1 MHGLDIV
8 EGKINNDDVSVLR
21 DTGCSTVF
29 VHSKFTNTDHLTGHT
44 RDICLV
50 DGTVKQCPEV
60 YINVSTP
67 FISGD
72 IVALILDTPFADL
85 VVGNYV
91 NTSVPHSIEE
101 VPVTGGRDIFVSE
114 EPVPFNA
121 VETRSRKK
129 KQDEA
134 DKKIDETTERFSNDT
149 SITHSIDFSDI
160 SQEFKICDRKQ
171 LIDLQKTDTTLDKVR
186 SYVSEEHNENQ
197 SSYFVYL
204 SDLLYRVY
212 SKPSGESIHQ
222 IVLPRQLRDMIL
234 KLGHDIPLAG
244 HLGNK
249 KTRDRIMQHFFW
261 PGIFNDISE
270 YCRSCPDCQIGSA
283 KGRVPRAPLIS
294 IPPMDEPF
302 QCIALDFV
310 GPLPMTDSKNRF
322 ILVCVDY
329 ATKYPEAIAL
339 RDQEASTVSNA
350 LISLFSRVGIPKEML
365 TDQGSNFM
373 SELMREV
380 CRLLQ
385 ISRLRTS
392 PYHAMCNGLCEK
404 FNGVLKKMLKTYV
417 RSKPKTWDEYIPYL
431 LFAYREVPNES
442 TGFSPFELLYGRH
455 IRGPLAVLKEEW
467 EEPSTGQNSV
477 LSHLLDTREK
487 MKKMAE
493 FATEN
498 EKQAKQ
504 KQKLYYDRKARDRKL
519 EVGQKVLILLPTH
532 TSKLLASW
540 KGPFVVT
547 DKVSP
552 VDYKVKVRGGKEKVF
567 HVNMLKVWHERV
579 EKDKDNDVQT
589 DIAACLNVISGLS
602 TDEGTDDSEMNPA
615 ISPVLQRKESV
626 DDVHISPELT
636 SDERKQLKELMV
648 EYDDIFSDVPQ
659 VTNIIEHKVVTRTEE
674 PVYKRAYPIP
684 YALRDKVT
692 KEIDDML
699 KAGIVEP
706 SDSPYAAPIVLIK
719 KKDQSLRIC
728 LDFRDLN
735 KQTIFDPVL
744 MPRMDEVLNKVS
756 KARHIS
762 KLDLTKE
769 YWQVPLDLESRQKS
783 AFIIPFG
790 HYQFTVMPFGMINSG
805 ATFVRMMDK
814 VLEGFDEFADSF
826 IDDIGIF
833 SDTWEFHVE
842 HLRAVF
848 QSLREAKLVAKPSKC
863 FVGYGELEFL
873 GHIAGSGNIKPVQDK
888 VSAIRQFSGS
898 CYKETNPVISR
909 SYRFL

>member
-1 MHGLDIV
+1 
-8 EGKINNDDVSVLR
+8 
-21 DTGCSTVF
+21 
-29 VHSKFTNTDHLTGHT
+29 
-44 RDICLV
+44 
-50 DGTVKQCPEV
+50 
-60 YINVSTP
+60 
-67 FISGD
+67 
-72 IVALILDTPFADL
+72 
-85 VVGNYV
+85 
-91 NTSVPHSIEE
+91 
-101 VPVTGGRDIFVSE
+101 
-114 EPVPFNA
+114 
-121 VETRSRKK
+121 
-129 KQDEA
+129 
-134 DKKIDETTERFSNDT
+134 
-149 SITHSIDFSDI
+149 
-160 SQEFKICDRKQ
+160 
-171 LIDLQKTDTTLDKVR
+171 
-186 SYVSEEHNENQ
+186 
-197 SSYFVYL
+197 
-204 SDLLYRVY
+204 
-212 SKPSGESIHQ
+212 
-222 IVLPRQLRDMIL
+222 
-234 KLGHDIPLAG
+234 
-244 HLGNK
+244 
-249 KTRDRIMQHFFW
+249 
-261 PGIFNDISE
+261 
-270 YCRSCPDCQIGSA
+270 
-283 KGRVPRAPLIS
+283 
-294 IPPMDEPF
+294 
-302 QCIALDFV
+302 
-310 GPLPMTDSKNRF
+310 MTDSKNRF

-404 FNGVLKKMLKTYV
+404 FNGVLKKMLKTYA

-477 LSHLLDTREK
+477 LGHLLDTREK
-487 MKKMAE
+487 MKTMAE

-504 KQKLYYDRKARDRKL
+504 KKKLYYDRKARDRKL

-589 DIAACLNVISGLS
+589 DIAACLKVILGLS

-684 YALRDKVT
+684 YALRDKVK

-756 KARHIS
+756 KARYIS
-762 KLDLTKE
+762 KLDLTKG

-783 AFIIPFG
+783 AFITPFG

-826 IDDIGIF
+826 IYDIGIF

-863 FVGYGELEFL
+863 FVVYGELEFL

-888 VSAIRQFSGS
+888 VSTIRQF
-898 CYKETNPVISR
+898 PVPVTKKQIRSFQGLIGFNRKFIPQFSDISVLLTDLTKKNVPNKVKW
-909 SYRFL
+909 SDTTQKAFDKLKDCICSDPV